1 MQLATTPDDD
11 LIPPAGPPAKAPP
24 PLGVDLDFTLIRT
37 DILSE
42 CLLAYVRPNPFRAF
56 RVLGWLIRGKGFLK
70 RKLAEAYELDPA
82 TLPYNETLVAFLKAE
97 RANGR
102 KIHLATAA
110 DVVIARKIADS
121 LDVFDGVIAT
131 EGPLNM
137 RGEAKAEALKE
148 RFPDGFAYAGDDH
161 RDMPVWR
168 AAQEIVVVE
177 PSARIMREAQA
188 IRPPLAAFPK
198 QPVGLLTFAKAIR
211 LHQWAKNAL
220 VAVPLILG
228 GKAFDPAAW
237 ATVAAGFVLLG
248 VLASSTYLLN
258 DLWDLDDDRRHW
270 SKKNRAF
277 ASGRISVKVGMVAA
291 PIGILLAMAGAWMLG
306 PAPFAAFAVYLAV
319 TLAYS
324 FRLKR
329 VAVLDAF
336 TLASLFTLRLVIGIA
351 LAAVPGSPWLLV
363 FSMFLFASLSFA
375 KRHTEAHRLTQ
386 NGAAKAHG
394 RGYVAADAPFLMAIG
409 VAAGMSAILVMVLYL
424 IDEAFRAGFYTTPAA
439 LWAFPCVLFLWL
451 GRVWTL
457 SARDQLNDDPVAFA
471 VKDKV
476 SIGLGALMALAFAV
490 AVAPPSLVFW

>member
-1 MQLATTPDDD
+1 MPTPDHDSSA
-11 LIPPAGPPAKAPP
+11 PAPAPAGVAPP
-24 PLGVDLDFTLIRT
+24 PLAVDLDFTLIRT

-42 CLLAYVRPNPFRAF
+42 CILAYVRQNPLRAF
-56 RVLGWLIRGKGFLK
+56 RVLGWLVRGKGFLK
-70 RKLAEAYELDPA
+70 RKLAEAYEVDPA
-82 TLPYNETLVAFLKAE
+82 SLPVNETLVAFLRAE

-102 KIHLATAA
+102 EIHLATAA
-110 DVVIARKIADS
+110 DVVVARKIADS
-121 LDVFDGVIAT
+121 LDLFDGVIAT
-131 EGPLNM
+131 EGPLNV
-137 RGEAKAEALKE
+137 RGEAKAEELQK
-148 RFPDGFAYAGDDH
+148 RFPDGFAYAGDDR
-161 RDMPVWR
+161 RDLAVWR
-168 AAQEIVVVE
+168 AAREIVVVE
-177 PSARIMREAQA
+177 PSPKVMRAAQA
-188 IRPPLAAFPK
+188 IRPPLAAFPRK
-198 QPVGLLTFAKAIR
+198 PVGVLTIAKAAR
-211 LHQWAKNAL
+211 LHQWAKNGL

-237 ATVAAGFVLLG
+237 ATVLVGFLLLG

-270 SKKNRAF
+270 SKKHRAF
-277 ASGRISVKVGMVAA
+277 AAGRLSIRSGMIAA
-291 PIGILLAMAGAWMLG
+291 PLGVAVAMAGAWTLG
-306 PAPFAAFAVYLAV
+306 PAVFAAFATYLIV

-329 VAVLDAF
+329 VAVLDVF
-336 TLASLFTLRLVIGIA
+336 TLAGLFTLRLVIGIA

-375 KRHTEAHRLTQ
+375 KRHTETHRLAQ
-386 NGAAKAHG
+386 NGGAKAHG

-409 VAAGMSAILVMVLYL
+409 VATGMSAILVMVLYL

-471 VKDKV
+471 IKDRA
-476 SIGLGALMALAFAV
+476 SLALGAIMALAFAV
-490 AVAPPSLVFW
+490 AVAPPFLAFW